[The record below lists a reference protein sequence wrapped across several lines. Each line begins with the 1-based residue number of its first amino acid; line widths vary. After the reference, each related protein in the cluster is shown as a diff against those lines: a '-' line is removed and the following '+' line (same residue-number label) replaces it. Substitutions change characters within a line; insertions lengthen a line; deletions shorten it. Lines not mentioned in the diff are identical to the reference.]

1 MFKESGVAN
10 VIDRLDSEKDV
21 ELAKEAQRCL
31 VAALDH
37 SRAVQIALVEDGKK
51 DLSGAPV
58 LTLPP
63 KVLRLF
69 AEVLGSLAQG
79 KAVAVMPKELDI
91 STQEAAMYLNVSRP
105 YFVKLLES
113 GAIPHHKV
121 GAHRRV
127 RFEDVMRYKEQRE
140 HRSQQA
146 LQELSDQAQEHN
158 MGY

>member
-1 MFKESGVAN
+1 MSN
-10 VIDRLDSEKDV
+10 VIDRLDSKEDV

-37 SRAVQIALVEDGKK
+37 SRAVRIALVADGVN
-51 DLSGAPV
+51 DLSDAPV

-105 YFVKLLES
+105 YLVKLLDS

-127 RFEDVMRYKEQRE
+127 RFEDVKQYKEQRSQ
-140 HRSQQA
+140 RSQKT
-146 LQELSDQAQEHN
+146 LQELADQAQDLD

>member
-1 MFKESGVAN
+1 MSN
-10 VIDRLDSEKDV
+10 VIDRLDSKEDV

-37 SRAVQIALVEDGKK
+37 SRAVRIALVEDGAN
-51 DLSGAPV
+51 DLSDAPV

-105 YFVKLLES
+105 YLVKLLEA

-127 RFEDVMRYKEQRE
+127 RLEDVKQYKEQRSS
-140 HRSQQA
+140 RSEKA
-146 LQELSDQAQEHN
+146 LQELADQAQDLD

>member
-1 MFKESGVAN
+1 MFKESEVSN
-10 VIDRLDSEKDV
+10 VIDRLDSEEDV

-51 DLSGAPV
+51 DLAGAPV
-58 LTLPP
+58 LKLPP

-127 RFEDVMRYKEQRE
+127 RFEDVKLYKEQRE
-140 HRSQQA
+140 QRSQQA

>member
-1 MFKESGVAN
+1 VVN
-10 VIDRLDSEKDV
+10 VIDRLDSKEDV

-37 SRAVQIALVEDGKK
+37 SHAVQIALVEDG
-51 DLSGAPV
+51 DVSAAPV

-79 KAVAVMPKELDI
+79 KAVSVVPKELDI

-105 YFVKLLES
+105 YFVRLLES

-127 RFEDVMRYKEQRE
+127 RFDDVMQYKEQRARE
-140 HRSQQA
+140 SQRA
-146 LQELSDQAQEHN
+146 LQELSDQAQDLK

>member
-1 MFKESGVAN
+1 MSN
-10 VIDRLDSEKDV
+10 VIDRLDSKEDV

-37 SRAVQIALVEDGKK
+37 SRAVQIALVEKGKK
-51 DLSGAPV
+51 DLAGAPV
-58 LTLPP
+58 LSLPP
-63 KVLRLF
+63 TVLRLF

-105 YFVKLLES
+105 YLVKLLES
-113 GAIPHHKV
+113 NVIPHHKV
-121 GAHRRV
+121 GSHRRV
-127 RFEDVMRYKEQRE
+127 RIEDVKRYKEQRA
-140 HRSQQA
+140 HRSEKA
-146 LQELSDQAQEHN
+146 LQELAEQAQDLN

>member
-1 MFKESGVAN
+1 MGN
-10 VIDRLDSEKDV
+10 VIDQLDSEEDV

-37 SRAVQIALVEDGKK
+37 SRAIKIALVEDGAE
-51 DLSGAPV
+51 DLSAAPM
-58 LTLPP
+58 LSLPP

-69 AEVLGSLAQG
+69 AEILGSLAQG
-79 KAVAVMPKELDI
+79 KAVSVVPKELDI

-105 YFVKLLES
+105 HFVKLLES

-127 RFEDVMRYKEQRE
+127 RFEDVKQYKELRTQRAQ
-140 HRSQQA
+140 RA
-146 LQELSDQAQEHN
+146 LQELADQAQDLN

>member
-146 LQELSDQAQEHN
+146 LQELSDQAQDHN

>member
-1 MFKESGVAN
+1 MAN
-10 VIDRLDSEKDV
+10 VIDRLDSKEDV

-37 SRAVQIALVEDGKK
+37 SHAVQIALVEDGKR
-51 DLSGAPV
+51 DLTAAPV

-91 STQEAAMYLNVSRP
+91 STQEAAMFLNVSRP

-121 GAHRRV
+121 GTHRRV
-127 RFEDVMRYKEQRE
+127 KLEDVKRYKEQRTA
-140 HRSQQA
+140 RSQKA
-146 LQELSDQAQEHN
+146 LQDLADQAQELN